1 LAVESGGLIV
11 VKGWGLAEQ
20 APHPRP
26 EGKGRKPDGLGSL
39 LSVLRQMLI
48 SHERVEKERR
58 LEP

>member
-1 LAVESGGLIV
+1 M

>member
-1 LAVESGGLIV
+1 VM
-11 VKGWGLAEQ
+11 KGWGLAEQ

-26 EGKGRKPDGLGSL
+26 EGNGRKPEGLCSL

-48 SHERVEKERR
+48 HMGQVKNERR